1 MNRIIIDATNIYHT
15 YILYSLTYTLHTQN
29 DISPPKNIF
38 SSLREIRLH
47 KPDTSPLLYSTQR
60 EYLLELGKNNWKSR
74 LEKNLHIAQDNKKIT
89 EIFLVCLNFLCNIY
103 GLDHFFPYNHFIGK
117 KIENIFENI
126 HKKFGFVSMPFR
138 NPVLLVTMIGE
149 IQMILPIYL

>member
-1 MNRIIIDATNIYHT
+1 MKGNFFICLIMIYCCVWCVVVFIRLFQNYYILFVLTRQDFFFLQGKVLCTEKFFKRKKFCFELGEKKRDLHVVLKHINRIIIDATNIYHT

-60 EYLLELGKNNWKSR
+60 EYLLELGKNN
-74 LEKNLHIAQDNKKIT
+74 
-89 EIFLVCLNFLCNIY
+89 
-103 GLDHFFPYNHFIGK
+103 
-117 KIENIFENI
+117 
-126 HKKFGFVSMPFR
+126 
-138 NPVLLVTMIGE
+138 
-149 IQMILPIYL
+149 

>member
-1 MNRIIIDATNIYHT
+1 MLTRQDFFFYKENPCVQKILPELGEKKRGLHVVLKHINRIIIDATNIYHT

-89 EIFLVCLNFLCNIY
+89 EIFLVCLNFICNIWAWS
-103 GLDHFFPYNHFIGK
+103 FFP
-117 KIENIFENI
+117 
-126 HKKFGFVSMPFR
+126 
-138 NPVLLVTMIGE
+138 L
-149 IQMILPIYL
+149 

>member
-1 MNRIIIDATNIYHT
+1 MVLKHINRIIIDATNIYHT

-74 LEKNLHIAQDNKKIT
+74 LEKNLHIAQDNKKKSLKS
-89 EIFLVCLNFLCNIY
+89 FLSVSTLYVIY
-103 GLDHFFPYNHFIGK
+103 GPDHFFPYNHFIEEK
-117 KIENIFENI
+117 NWKYFWKHTQED
-126 HKKFGFVSMPFR
+126 GFVSMPFR
-138 NPVLLVTMIGE
+138 NPVLFVSMI
-149 IQMILPIYL
+149 IWL

>member
-1 MNRIIIDATNIYHT
+1 MPNYDILLCMVCSSFYQAFLELLYTFCVNETGLFFLQGKVLCTEKFFKRKQFCFELGEKKRGLHVVLKHINRIIIVDATNIYHT

-60 EYLLELGKNNWKSR
+60 EYLLELGKNN
-74 LEKNLHIAQDNKKIT
+74 
-89 EIFLVCLNFLCNIY
+89 
-103 GLDHFFPYNHFIGK
+103 
-117 KIENIFENI
+117 
-126 HKKFGFVSMPFR
+126 
-138 NPVLLVTMIGE
+138 
-149 IQMILPIYL
+149 

>member
-1 MNRIIIDATNIYHT
+1 MPNYDILLCMVCSSFYQAFLELLYTFCVNETGLFFLQGKVLCTEKFFKRKKFRFELGEKKRGLHVVLRHINRIIIDATNIYHT

-60 EYLLELGKNNWKSR
+60 EYLLELGKNN
-74 LEKNLHIAQDNKKIT
+74 
-89 EIFLVCLNFLCNIY
+89 
-103 GLDHFFPYNHFIGK
+103 
-117 KIENIFENI
+117 
-126 HKKFGFVSMPFR
+126 
-138 NPVLLVTMIGE
+138 
-149 IQMILPIYL
+149 

>member
-1 MNRIIIDATNIYHT
+1 MKGNFFICLIMIYCCVWCVVVFIRLFQNYYILFVLTRQDFFFYKEKSCVQKFFLKERNSAGIRGKKRGLHVVLKHINRIIIDATNIYHT

-60 EYLLELGKNNWKSR
+60 EYLLELGKNN
-74 LEKNLHIAQDNKKIT
+74 
-89 EIFLVCLNFLCNIY
+89 
-103 GLDHFFPYNHFIGK
+103 
-117 KIENIFENI
+117 
-126 HKKFGFVSMPFR
+126 
-138 NPVLLVTMIGE
+138 
-149 IQMILPIYL
+149 

>member
-1 MNRIIIDATNIYHT
+1 MLTRQDFFFYKEKSYVQKKIFKRKKKKRGLPVVLKHINRIIIDATNIYHT

-89 EIFLVCLNFLCNIY
+89 EIFLVCLNFICNIWAWS
-103 GLDHFFPYNHFIGK
+103 FFP
-117 KIENIFENI
+117 
-126 HKKFGFVSMPFR
+126 
-138 NPVLLVTMIGE
+138 L
-149 IQMILPIYL
+149 

>member
-1 MNRIIIDATNIYHT
+1 MPNYDILLCMVCSSFYQAFLELLYTFCVNETGLFFLQGKVLCTEKFFKRTKFCFELGEKKRGLHVVLKHINRIIIDATNIYHT

-60 EYLLELGKNNWKSR
+60 EYLLELGKNN
-74 LEKNLHIAQDNKKIT
+74 
-89 EIFLVCLNFLCNIY
+89 
-103 GLDHFFPYNHFIGK
+103 
-117 KIENIFENI
+117 
-126 HKKFGFVSMPFR
+126 
-138 NPVLLVTMIGE
+138 
-149 IQMILPIYL
+149 

>member
-1 MNRIIIDATNIYHT
+1 MPNYDILLCMVCSSFYQAFLELLYTFCVNETGLFFLQGKVLCTEKFFKRKKFCFELGEKKRGLHVVLKHINRIIIDATNIYHT

-60 EYLLELGKNNWKSR
+60 EYLLELGKNN
-74 LEKNLHIAQDNKKIT
+74 
-89 EIFLVCLNFLCNIY
+89 
-103 GLDHFFPYNHFIGK
+103 
-117 KIENIFENI
+117 
-126 HKKFGFVSMPFR
+126 
-138 NPVLLVTMIGE
+138 
-149 IQMILPIYL
+149 